1 MTSSDLQM
9 AVSAGGARW
18 SLWRGIKAAVA
29 PRPDYLVS
37 PLVDFLCL
45 GGASLIILPL
55 MVLLLPAESTRIEV
69 AAIAMLIAH
78 AVNHPHFAHSYQIF
92 YRGFRAKAF
101 GPDYPRGLRIR
112 YIIAGIVVP
121 GLLAMFFAVTS
132 LTGQSQILALAVN
145 AMGFAVGWHYVKQ
158 GYGMLMVDSVLKR
171 RFFNDREKR
180 LFLLNGYACWILAWM
195 MVNER
200 VSESDFWGLK
210 YYTLAIP
217 MELIY
222 AAGAVVTMTTLAVIV
237 MLVRKAIATGGKLP
251 LIGLMA
257 YAMSLYVWVLMVR
270 VNPLVVLV
278 VPAFH
283 SLQYLL
289 VVWRFQWNLE
299 NDQGKASMTAA
310 PAGRARRAW
319 RLGRFVIA
327 GVVLGFLGFWL
338 MPSILQR
345 AVAYDQSLLG
355 PALFLFIFWLF
366 INLHHYFIDNV
377 IWRRENPDTKKY
389 LFGQR

>member
-1 MTSSDLQM
+1 M
-9 AVSAGGARW
+9 AAGTAGSRW
-18 SLWRGIKAAVA
+18 APWRAVKVAFA

-37 PLVDFLCL
+37 PMVDFLCL

-69 AAIAMLIAH
+69 MVIAALIAH
-78 AVNHPHFAHSYQIF
+78 FVNHPHFAHSYQIF
-92 YRGFRAKAF
+92 YRDFGSKAF
-101 GPDYPRGLRIR
+101 GADYPRALRIR
-112 YIIAGIVVP
+112 YVVAGIVVP
-121 GLLAMFFAVTS
+121 VALALFFAITTM
-132 LTGQSQILALAVN
+132 TGEVRILALAVN

-171 RFFNDREKR
+171 RFFTDSEKKR
-180 LFLLNGYACWILAWM
+180 FLLNGYACWILSWM
-195 MVNER
+195 MVNDR
-200 VSESDFWGLK
+200 VAESDFWGLK
-210 YYTLAIP
+210 SYTLGVP
-217 MELIY
+217 QVLIY
-222 AAGAVVTMTTLAVIV
+222 AMGAVVTLTTAMVVV
-237 MLVRKAIATGGKLP
+237 MLVRKSRANGGKLP

-257 YAMSLYVWVLMVR
+257 YAMSLYVWVLLVR

-299 NDQGKASMTAA
+299 G
-310 PAGRARRAW
+310 AGVGVSPPEARPSRRRQAW
-319 RLGRFVIA
+319 RFGLFIA
-327 GVVLGFLGFWL
+327 SGLILGFLGFWFL
-338 MPSILQR
+338 PGILHR
-345 AVAYDQSLLG
+345 LAYYDTGLLG